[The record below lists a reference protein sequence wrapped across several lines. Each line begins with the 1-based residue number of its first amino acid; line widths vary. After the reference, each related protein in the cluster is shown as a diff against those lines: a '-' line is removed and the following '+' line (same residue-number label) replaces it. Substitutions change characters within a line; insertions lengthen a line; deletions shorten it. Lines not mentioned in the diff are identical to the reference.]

1 MNRDQ
6 VVRLVKDYVV
16 SQNLIDD
23 NDQVVVGISGGAD
36 SVCLLCILSE
46 IYDGSSVRLKAVH
59 VNHSIRDTAQR
70 DQKYVEEL
78 CKKLNVPL
86 KICVVDALEEAK
98 RRGISTEEAGRI
110 LRYNA
115 FLEAA
120 DSDCNFKIAVAH
132 NMDDNVETVILN
144 MARGTGLRGMRGIP
158 VKRQQIVRPLLC
170 LSRQD
175 IEAYLRERDIAY
187 CIDETNLT
195 DEYTRN
201 RIRHNII
208 PYMKENINPDVVS
221 NIYDMTKSLSDAE
234 DYLINETNILFSK
247 VYSDGIIYQEEF
259 DKLHPYMKQRVM
271 HKALGVVAGTLKDI
285 SRIHIDSCLDLFNKQ
300 VGKYVML
307 PYDIYVKRCYEGILV
322 SQAKSNPDNPN
333 LEDVNIIIKDFPYE
347 EGMDIPDSKY
357 TKWFDYDIISNGPLL
372 RTRLAGDYLQV
383 NDSGATKKLKEYLIN
398 EKIPADMRDGL
409 PLIADGSHIMWVVGY
424 RISAAYKVT
433 EKTKRI
439 LEIEV
444 VLN

>member
-46 IYDGSSVRLKAVH
+46 IYDRSSVRLKAVH
-59 VNHSIRDTAQR
+59 VNHSIRDTARR

-86 KICVVDALEEAK
+86 KICVVDAFEEAK

-234 DYLINETNILFSK
+234 DYLINETDAFFSK

-259 DKLHPYMKQRVM
+259 GKLHPYMKQRVM

-307 PYDIYVKRCYEGILV
+307 PYDICVKRCYEGILV

>member
-115 FLEAA
+115 FLEAV
-120 DSDCNFKIAVAH
+120 DSDYNFKIAVAH